1 MDAAKII
8 EALTGLSNS
17 FYNWAS
23 LESVNW
29 YALFFITIVL
39 FLLLLFIKYIFKR
52 RETMRNSHNR
62 GNNVTRG
69 DNSPIINNGG
79 ANHLLAVVAL
89 LVIVIGFLAWVYLS
103 GDSSKP
109 INGIPTEESK
119 KTSVYDVPEMIVNVS
134 GISEDE
140 RGKATVTIERLN
152 NSHVPLFVGMQP
164 IFNSAEDSY
173 YFSNLKRVDDKEM
186 IKVTVRLKGY
196 KTDSK
201 TEIMGKSVSF
211 SLQRSL

>member
-1 MDAAKII
+1 MDATKII

-89 LVIVIGFLAWVYLS
+89 LVLGFLAWVYLS

-109 INGIPTEESK
+109 INGISTEESK